1 MKNGFQFLLSGC
13 SALALLAC
21 GDDVTKMTN
30 VTNETTGMEVAASAD
45 SLGACDS
52 AAIGKTVFASSESS
66 VYICADSGWV
76 PLSKTAASGKD
87 GADGENGSDGASCT
101 VAALSDS
108 SGYKVV
114 CGGDSVG
121 VILNGAD
128 GKDGASGENG
138 SDGKDGANGTSCTVA
153 ALSDGS
159 GYKIVCGGDS
169 VGVVLNGTDG
179 AAGNSCSAKALADG
193 SGYKI
198 VCGGDSVGVILNG
211 TNGKDGA
218 DGKDG
223 TSGNS
228 CSAKALADGSGYKIV
243 CGGDSVGV
251 ILNGTNGKDGKD
263 GASGENG
270 CRLASDSSGVVKIV
284 CAASDTVTL
293 YKAICGV
300 EAYDPAEKFCFADSL
315 VRDLCGAKN
324 YDPTR
329 QFCFDGESYN
339 LCGGKSYDPRKEIC
353 KSSKIFGKLLDTR
366 DGAEYRTI
374 RLGKQTWM
382 AENLNYKYSSGSAKS
397 YCYNNSAQYCETY
410 GRLYSWAAAMD
421 SSGKFSD
428 GGKGCGYDV
437 TCSAGEKVR
446 GVCPEGWHLPNVGE
460 WSDLETFVADSLF
473 GEKTDSVGYALKS
486 KSGWSNNSNS
496 SDAVDFGA
504 LPAGFGY
511 SNGESFGDLLNG
523 AYFWSSTEGSEIN
536 AYYQN
541 LRNDVTV
548 LSPDRGKNYGRY
560 KNAKMSVRCVKDEPS
575 EE

>member
-45 SLGACDS
+45 SLGTCDS

-76 PLSKTAASGKD
+76 PLSKTSASGKD

-243 CGGDSVGV
+243 CGGDSVGI

-315 VRDLCGAKN
+315 
-324 YDPTR
+324 YP
-329 QFCFDGESYN
+329 
-339 LCGGKSYDPRKEIC
+339 LCGGNRYNAFKEHC
-353 KSSKIFGKLLDTR
+353 KNETVSEGYGEFVDAR
-366 DGAEYRTI
+366 DGQVYKMVRI
-374 RLGKQTWM
+374 GSQIWM
-382 AENLNYKYSSGSAKS
+382 AENLNYNYNEGNVNSSCYKDSS
-397 YCYNNSAQYCETY
+397 VYCKKY
-410 GRLYSWAAAMD
+410 GRLYTFDAAIRA
-421 SSGKFSD
+421 
-428 GGKGCGYDV
+428 
-437 TCSAGEKVR
+437 
-446 GVCPEGWHLPNVGE
+446 CPEGWHLPKQ
-460 WSDLETFVADSLF
+460 LELNTFKNYLTPISTGD
-473 GEKTDSVGYALKS
+473 VGYALKS
-486 KSGWSNNSNS
+486 TSGWTAYDGEMGGSN
-496 SDAVDFGA
+496 AFGFGA
-504 LPAGFGY
+504 LPAGRFHAIGTPKEY
-511 SNGESFGDLLNG
+511 ESVQQST
-523 AYFWSSTEGSEIN
+523 YFWSSSEN
-536 AYYQN
+536 SKGVVVMY
-541 LRNDVTV
+541 LRYNSSELYIDITN
-548 LSPDRGKNYGRY
+548 SKNHKY
-560 KNAKMSVRCVKDEPS
+560 SIRCIKD
-575 EE
+575 